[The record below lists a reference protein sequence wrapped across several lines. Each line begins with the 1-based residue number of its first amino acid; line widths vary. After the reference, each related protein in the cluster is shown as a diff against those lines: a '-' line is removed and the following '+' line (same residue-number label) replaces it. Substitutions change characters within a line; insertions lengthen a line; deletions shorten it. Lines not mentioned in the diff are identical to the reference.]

1 VQDLAAPDTLF
12 VLGGVPFNL
21 LPILMGVTMWLSM
34 KMTPSPSADS
44 SQKTIILVMTLMFPL
59 ICYTMPAALTLYMT
73 VQNLLTI
80 LQAAVTKEEPAVEVI
95 PPKKA
100 KG

>member
-1 VQDLAAPDTLF
+1 
-12 VLGGVPFNL
+12 
-21 LPILMGVTMWLSM
+21 
-34 KMTPSPSADS
+34 
-44 SQKTIILVMTLMFPL
+44 MFPL

-80 LQAAVTKEEPAVEVI
+80 LQAAVTKDEPAVEVI

>member
-1 VQDLAAPDTLF
+1 
-12 VLGGVPFNL
+12 
-21 LPILMGVTMWLSM
+21 
-34 KMTPSPSADS
+34 
-44 SQKTIILVMTLMFPL
+44 
-59 ICYTMPAALTLYMT
+59 
-73 VQNLLTI
+73 LTI